1 MKGNLKFMR
10 MVSISSIILVAMFLT
25 GCGGGGGGDTTVGG
39 DEESTAGISYTGVT
53 SPAVIDDGNA
63 KALSTGAYQGGQ
75 IGAAT
80 GLSAIQTATSEHI
93 GRPRTLKVAQALED
107 SLRRV
112 DLMSRSGGV
121 FLGAIYTVSD
131 TVDGDCGGSGSY
143 TISVDD
149 QTGEFSGNF
158 AYSSYC
164 NEGVIISGDASFS
177 GQLDINT
184 GDLLTFT
191 FSFDNLTSTSG
202 ADSFTLDGTISFD
215 VTGSTATLT
224 MTMLLRD
231 NNTGKVYWLKD
242 CTMALTE
249 GEDYERFEIS
259 GYYYDPDYGYIVIS
273 TPTSF
278 VIYDGYEWP
287 SEGVLVVTGDT
298 GVAGDNTMARLTV
311 LSSTTYQVEA
321 DTNGDGDYDWNSG
334 VLYWSDDTEDA
345 TNLPAAPTNLHW
357 SLISYQYSG
366 GLLVSAS
373 VNLKWSHDLVNVI
386 GFKIERR
393 VGVGTYSQVGTASDT
408 SYTDIVTVTDRYAP
422 TYYWRVRAYNS
433 AGDSDY
439 SNVASFDFST
449 VVTPTTY
456 YIPTTTFYTPPT
468 TFYTP
473 TTTFYMPPT
482 TFYMPPT
489 TVYTP
494 P

>member
-1 MKGNLKFMR
+1 
-10 MVSISSIILVAMFLT
+10 MFLT
-25 GCGGGGGGDTTVGG
+25 GGGGGGGGDTTVGG

-357 SLISYQYSG
+357 SLISYQ
-366 GLLVSAS
+366 
-373 VNLKWSHDLVNVI
+373 
-386 GFKIERR
+386 
-393 VGVGTYSQVGTASDT
+393 
-408 SYTDIVTVTDRYAP
+408 
-422 TYYWRVRAYNS
+422 
-433 AGDSDY
+433 
-439 SNVASFDFST
+439 
-449 VVTPTTY
+449 
-456 YIPTTTFYTPPT
+456 
-468 TFYTP
+468 
-473 TTTFYMPPT
+473 
-482 TFYMPPT
+482 
-489 TVYTP
+489 
-494 P
+494 